1 MEATTALLG
10 GFPVRDEL
18 ISPRAQRFT
27 HDRRLALA
35 GQRRY
40 FDSEPLSL
48 GVLDVHRHGVIL
60 PQRCRYPRNF
70 HVPKKCYLR
79 PAASIPRSS
88 FLRSAISSRKRAASS
103 NCRSRAACIIW
114 SVICWIRSA
123 SWARGIAETSL
134 STSIP
139 ELRTRSPC
147 SGFLPRDELR
157 PEPPTE
163 TCSLSSASLYTRS
176 RMSAIFFRS
185 GC

>member
-40 FDSEPLSL
+40 FDSEPLRL

-88 FLRSAISSRKRAASS
+88 FLRSAISSRSRAASS

-123 SWARGIAETSL
+123 NWARGIPETSR
-134 STSIP
+134 STSTP
-139 ELRTRSPC
+139 ELRPPPPC
-147 SGFLPRDELR
+147 SGFLPRETLR
-157 PEPPTE
+157 PDPPTAISFSE
-163 TCSLSSASLYTRS
+163 SAASV
-176 RMSAIFFRS
+176 
-185 GC
+185 